1 MLGREDRIAMA
12 AVAILA
18 AFFISWGVLTTLR
31 MVVKFMDTLRYLL
44 SME

>member
-18 AFFISWGVLTTLR
+18 AFFIFCSVLTTLR
-31 MVVKFMDTLRYLL
+31 LVVLFMDAVRFLL